1 MPTLIKEKMELL
13 GTEDRMDGETLL
25 GKNAVGPEL
34 ILRGKV
40 LERVNTTEKGG
51 VLVHV
56 LWGKYEDQGVAHE
69 GFGLQLESEDGTV
82 RRIPDLSTDAQAVCC
97 LADRMN
103 RHRVSR
109 YHIDDVVQ
117 DFLAAV

>member
-1 MPTLIKEKMELL
+1 
-13 GTEDRMDGETLL
+13 MDGENHLE
-25 GKNAVGPEL
+25 KHAVPPEL

-40 LERVNTTEKGG
+40 LERVDTTGNGG

-56 LWGKYEDQGVAHE
+56 LWGRYEEQGVTHE

-82 RRIPDLSTDAQAVCC
+82 RKIRDLSTDAQAVCC

-103 RHRVSR
+103 RHKVSR
-109 YHIDDVVQ
+109 YHIDDVVE